1 MMNHFKKTKIEDA
14 NSKLQTTYNES
25 DIHKDL
31 SVYIDP
37 FIEFLPHKYAKALKM
52 ADIDDLR

>member
-1 MMNHFKKTKIEDA
+1 MLSLSFKR
-14 NSKLQTTYNES
+14 LYNES